1 MILCLHG
8 ALGTAAQFDTI
19 RPYFPENIPVL
30 APTLPG
36 HGNEVLDHAYSLSYF
51 AAAVLDILDQAKITQ
66 TDIFG
71 YSMGGYLALWLA
83 WKHPTRV
90 RRIVTLN
97 TKLDWTPES
106 AERMGNMF
114 DPEKIVSKVPQL
126 AEALAKT
133 HEDWRKVAQY
143 SADFVHSLGAG
154 YGLPQEAFQQINC
167 SVLVLRGELD
177 TTVSEA
183 ESQEVA
189 AWLPNGQYAAITGG
203 KHALE
208 QLDLVHL
215 MPLVLNFLQTK
226 DE

>member
-8 ALGTAAQFDTI
+8 ALGTAAQFDPI
-19 RPYFPENIPVL
+19 IPYFPENLPIKV
-30 APTLPG
+30 PTLPG
-36 HGNEVLDHAYSLSYF
+36 HGNAVLDHAYSLPNF
-51 AAAVLDILDQAKITQ
+51 AAAVLDILDRERITQ

-83 WKHPTRV
+83 WKHPDRV

-106 AERMGNMF
+106 AARMSNMF

-126 AEALAKT
+126 AESLAQT
-133 HEDWRKVAQY
+133 HDDWRKVAQY
-143 SADFVHSLGAG
+143 SADFVQSLGAG
-154 YGLPQEAFQQINC
+154 HGLPQEAFQQINC
-167 SVLVLRGELD
+167 PVLVLRGELD
-177 TTVSEA
+177 TTVSEV

-189 AWLPNGQYAAITGG
+189 AWLPNGQYAAIAGG

-208 QLDLVHL
+208 QFDLAHL
-215 MPLVLNFLQTK
+215 IPHILKFLQTDDK
-226 DE
+226 

>member
-8 ALGTAAQFDTI
+8 ALGTAAQFDPI

-36 HGNEVLDHAYSLSYF
+36 HGNAALDHAYSLPYF
-51 AAAVLDILDQAKITQ
+51 AAAVLDLMDQAKITR

-83 WKHPTRV
+83 WKHPDRV

-97 TKLDWTPES
+97 TKLDWTPAS
-106 AERMGNMF
+106 AARMSNMF

-126 AEALAKT
+126 AESLAQT
-133 HEDWRKVAQY
+133 HDDWRKVAQY
-143 SADFVHSLGAG
+143 SADFVQSLGAG
-154 YGLPQEAFQQINC
+154 HGLPQEAFLQINC
-167 SVLVLRGELD
+167 PVLVLRGELD
-177 TTVSEA
+177 TTVSTE
-183 ESQEVA
+183 ESQQA
-189 AWLPNGQYAAITGG
+189 AVWLPHGQYEEIIGG

-208 QLDLVHL
+208 QLDLTLL
-215 MPLVLNFLQTK
+215 MALVLKFFQTGG
-226 DE
+226 

>member
-133 HEDWRKVAQY
+133 HDDWRKVAQY
-143 SADFVHSLGAG
+143 SADFVQSLGAG
-154 YGLPQEAFQQINC
+154 HGLPQEAFQQINC
-167 SVLVLRGELD
+167 PVFVLRGELD